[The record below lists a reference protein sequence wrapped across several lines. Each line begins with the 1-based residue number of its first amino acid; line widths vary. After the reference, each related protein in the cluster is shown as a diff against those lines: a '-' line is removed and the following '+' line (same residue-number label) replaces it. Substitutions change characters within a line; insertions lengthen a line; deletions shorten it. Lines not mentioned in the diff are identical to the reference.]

1 MLFCTKRLHSKCIL
15 NSCNLASLSY
25 QENSCILSFLLKCT
39 QANCTESSQKCDQK
53 RYTYTQSQK
62 CWHTNG
68 FLLLQLL
75 PLTLDFSYFFTY
87 QMQVARINYQLCIPI
102 FQKNDIKHQLT
113 FFNKNCRKLFNKPI
127 TGFCI
132 SLQIDQSWKV

>member
-87 QMQVARINYQLCIPI
+87 QMQVARINYQLYIPI